1 MPSRKLQFLLFLGIF
16 VGVLCVWAPAAVL
29 TGLLERTT
37 AGRLTLAKTQGTLWR
52 GEGILLLRNDNQF
65 LPLGRYT
72 WRIFPALNLSSLNVS
87 VTSGS
92 EAQLTQLHIYPW
104 RNEIEIAP
112 ANAVLPAQLLAVFAP
127 QLTAYRLSGALVLA
141 TPHFTIKPNYFVGV
155 VTLDWQQATSGLT
168 DIAPLGDYRITLNG
182 EGEKIKVSLVT
193 QSGKLILTGA
203 GSIQP
208 GHALEFGG
216 TAKAAPAQ
224 QEVLSELLHHIGPE
238 LTPGEFTFALL
249 SQ

>member
-1 MPSRKLQFLLFLGIF
+1 MPSRKLQALLFIAIF
-16 VGVLCVWAPAAVL
+16 IGVLSVWAPAALL
-29 TGLLERTT
+29 TGLLEKTT
-37 AGRLTLAKTQGTLWR
+37 AGKLTLAQTQGTLWR
-52 GEGILLLRNDNQF
+52 GAGVLLLRNDNQF

-72 WRIFPALNLSSLNVS
+72 WRILPALDLSSLNVS
-87 VTSGS
+87 VTSGND
-92 EAQLTQLHIYPW
+92 AQLTQLHIFPW

-127 QLTAYRLSGALVLA
+127 QLTAYRLSGALILA
-141 TPHFTIKPNYFVGV
+141 TPHFTIAPNKFIGG

-182 EGEKIKVSLVT
+182 EGEQIKVALTT

-203 GSIQP
+203 GKIQP
-208 GHALEFGG
+208 GRALEFGG
-216 TAKAAPAQ
+216 TAKAAPNQ
-224 QEVLSELLHHIGPE
+224 QEALSELLHHIGPE

-249 SQ
+249 TQ